1 MTKLLDKALEAAREA
16 PPETQDDVARMIL
29 SYFGREHPV
38 ELSPEDEAAVMR
50 AREAVARGEIATD
63 ERMRAIWA
71 KYTL

>member
-1 MTKLLDKALEAAREA
+1 MTKLLDKALEAVREA

-29 SYFGREHPV
+29 SYFGHEHPV
-38 ELSPEDEAAVMR
+38 ELSPEDEAVVMR

-63 ERMRAIWA
+63 KRMRAIWA